1 MLAMIEAQDSFFI
14 ASEGAGALGLAIVW
28 IAGVLTG
35 SLAIAVA
42 TTAVAVIG
50 IGMMSGRIDL
60 RKGAATIAGCFVLF
74 GAGSIADGLIA
85 LASGKSGGVPAA
97 VKIVVQA
104 PPPQIHLPAAPSQVY
119 DPYAGAAVPV
129 Q

>member
-1 MLAMIEAQDSFFI
+1 MIEAQDSFFI
-14 ASEGAGALGLAIVW
+14 ASEGAGALGLAIAW

-97 VKIVVQA
+97 VEIVAPA
-104 PPPQIHLPAAPSQVY
+104 PPPQIHLPAAPSQDF